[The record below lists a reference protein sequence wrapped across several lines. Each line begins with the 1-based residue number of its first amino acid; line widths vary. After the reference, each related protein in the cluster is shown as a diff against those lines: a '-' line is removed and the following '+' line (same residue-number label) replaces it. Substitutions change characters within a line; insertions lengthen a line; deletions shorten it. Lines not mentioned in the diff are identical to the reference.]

1 MTVPCENWGS
11 DILLFLSYFFATFF
25 SNSAVRFGS
34 YRESQKS
41 VLFGTCR
48 GRNGSDRKASTSC
61 QGVGAV
67 RWSHR
72 VLCLYNSSAEVS
84 GETVA
89 SNYSSGQ
96 QDEVHPISFS
106 EVFLHKVTCS
116 FRRGTKYVSLYGL
129 RANSL
134 RSRLL
139 ILGWGKYWI

>member
-11 DILLFLSYFFATFF
+11 DILLLLSYLFATFF
-25 SNSAVRFGS
+25 SNTAVLFGS

-41 VLFGTCR
+41 VLFGTFG
-48 GRNGSDRKASTSC
+48 GRNGSNRKASTSC

-89 SNYSSGQ
+89 SNYSSVQ
-96 QDEVHPISFS
+96 QDEVHPISFPR
-106 EVFLHKVTCS
+106 S
-116 FRRGTKYVSLYGL
+116 FFIKWPAVLGGGRNMSRYMAYEPTVYGV
-129 RANSL
+129 
-134 RSRLL
+134 
-139 ILGWGKYWI
+139 GC